1 MGNTGFLNVD
11 LIVSEYQRVQ
21 AEMVQAIARLKEP
34 GNGLATQITAG
45 VGLDALV
52 KVMLSSPV
60 LTGTLKAAQRVFM
73 FSAEEHEAEAVVST
87 GRGLKNPWLGGDPAD
102 YVIEVVQRKDFY
114 EWAMAQMDF
123 SQLDQTAQIAIT
135 ALFEEFSV

>member
-1 MGNTGFLNVD
+1 MATGFLEVD

-21 AEMVQAIARLKEP
+21 AEMTQAFARLKEP
-34 GNGLATQITAG
+34 GSGLATQITAG
-45 VGLDALV
+45 VGLDALA
-52 KVMLSSPV
+52 KVMLMSPV

-73 FSAEEHEAEAVVST
+73 YSQEEHEAEAIVST
-87 GRGLKNPWLGGDPAD
+87 SRGLKNPLLGGDPAD
-102 YVIEVVQRKDFY
+102 YVFEVVQRKDFY

-123 SQLDQTAQIAIT
+123 SQLDAQAQIAIT